1 MESASRVPQKR
12 KLLAYVLPMALFLG
26 LLALVSALKTIG
38 GANWLSSSEYWIYPL
53 QTILCGALLFWFRG
67 EYDFGKFS
75 RPLCVIILGIAI
87 FLLWISPQQFFGFAP
102 RTTGFDPN
110 IFANQS
116 SLYWTTVFLRFLRLV
131 IVVPLIEEIF
141 WRGFLLRY
149 LIDEKFYAVPFGK
162 YSAFSF
168 WAVSIAFALGHS
180 MPDWIA
186 AFVTGMA
193 YNAVAYRTKS
203 LTSCV
208 VVHAIT
214 NLLLGLWIMR
224 TEQWGFW

>member
-1 MESASRVPQKR
+1 MVVFLT
-12 KLLAYVLPMALFLG
+12 LLAVGSG
-26 LLALVSALKTIG
+26 LKQIG
-38 GANWLSSSEYWIYPL
+38 GSLWFSSSEYWLYPA
-53 QTILCGALLFWFRG
+53 QTIICGWLLFFLRREYEFGEFR
-67 EYDFGKFS
+67 
-75 RPLCVIILGIAI
+75 RPFFVVGVGIIVFAIWVSPQVILGFAARTE
-87 FLLWISPQQFFGFAP
+87 GFN
-102 RTTGFDPN
+102 PN

-116 SLYWTTVFLRFLRLV
+116 PLYWPTIAFRFLRLV
-131 IVVPLIEEIF
+131 IVVPLVEEIF

-162 YSAFSF
+162 FSSFSF
-168 WAVSIAFALGHS
+168 WAVSAAFMLAHS

-186 AFVTGMA
+186 AFITGMA

-208 VVHAIT
+208 IVHAVT

-224 TEQWGFW
+224 THQWGFW